1 TQRRTTMRNL
11 LETLKNFKSE
21 KYLTTTLYLSIPPEE
36 RATRP
41 PKYRIRLKTLIN
53 QLSHWLDDQP
63 ISAEARASIREDFRK
78 LEDFVEEPSNL
89 LGVNSLPVRG
99 LAAFAC
105 SGEGLFQTALLPY
118 VERTTLV
125 VDQTPYVRRLFAVE
139 ADFGVNLI
147 ALFDHRDAYF
157 YQIDTRGIQPLDA
170 FSFIRDR
177 EMLPPGMHG
186 VRTPSGITAQ
196 HGMGER
202 NVQMLKLH
210 EQQQHLRKIAET
222 LHELR
227 RTHPFDRLIIAA
239 PDELA
244 SAFPS
249 YLHDYVRRT
258 YAGRIQAH
266 DKMPI
271 NQLYERVLDRLQE
284 LDREQEAQLL
294 QELHETT
301 PAMKAIGLPAV
312 LRALQWANVRVLL
325 YDTEFTQAGMVF
337 YPSGTVG
344 LSPDDAPE
352 GTVAVWQ
359 VPDVVDTVLE
369 RALEQ
374 GAQVETVHGEARAA
388 IQGVSAL
395 LRFPMSASE

>member
-1 TQRRTTMRNL
+1 MRNT
-11 LETLKNFKSE
+11 LETLKHFKSE
-21 KYLTTTLYLSIPPEE
+21 RFLTTTLYLSMTPDQ

-41 PKYRIRLKTLIN
+41 PKYRIRLKTLVN
-53 QLSHWLDDQP
+53 QLSHWLDDHP
-63 ISAEARASIREDFRK
+63 VSAEARESIRADFQR

-89 LGVNSLPVRG
+89 LGENSLPVRG
-99 LAAFAC
+99 LAAFVC
-105 SGEGLFQTALLPY
+105 SGEGLFQTVLLPY
-118 VERTTLV
+118 VERNTLV

-139 ADFGVNLI
+139 ADFGVNLVVV
-147 ALFDHRDAYF
+147 FDNRDAYF
-157 YQIDTRGIQPLDA
+157 YQVDIRGIRALDA
-170 FSFIRDR
+170 FSLVKDR
-177 EMLPPGMHG
+177 EVLPPGVHG

-210 EQQQHLRKIAET
+210 EQQQHLRHIAET
-222 LHELR
+222 VRTLR
-227 RTHPFDRLIIAA
+227 QTHPFDRLIIAA

-249 YLHDYVRRT
+249 HLHDYVRRA

-271 NQLYERVLDRLQE
+271 NQIYERVLDRLTE
-284 LDREQEAQLL
+284 LDREQEVQLVR
-294 QELHETT
+294 ELNEAT

-312 LRALQWANVRVLL
+312 LRALAWSNVRVLL
-325 YDTEFTQAGMVF
+325 YDTEFTQPGMVF
-337 YPSGTVG
+337 YPSGQIG
-344 LSPDDAPE
+344 LSPEDAPE
-352 GTVAVWQ
+352 GTAMVWQ
-359 VPDVVDTVLE
+359 MPDIVDAVLE

-374 GAQVETVHGEARAA
+374 GAQVETIHGDARAS

-395 LRFPMSASE
+395 LRYPMEQA

>member
-1 TQRRTTMRNL
+1 MRNT

-21 KYLTTTLYLSIPPEE
+21 RFLTTTLYLSILPEE

-53 QLSHWLDDQP
+53 QLSHWLDDHP
-63 ISAEARASIREDFRK
+63 ASAEARESIRADFQR

-89 LGVNSLPVRG
+89 LGENSLPVRG
-99 LAAFAC
+99 LAAFVC
-105 SGEGLFQTALLPY
+105 SGEGLFQTVLLPY
-118 VERTTLV
+118 VERNTLV

-139 ADFGVNLI
+139 ADFGVNLV
-147 ALFDHRDAYF
+147 AVFDHRDAYF
-157 YQIDTRGIQPLDA
+157 YQVDIHGIRALDA
-170 FSFIRDR
+170 FSLVKDR
-177 EMLPPGMHG
+177 EILPPGVHG

-210 EQQQHLRKIAET
+210 EQQQHLRRIAET
-222 LHELR
+222 VRELR
-227 RTHPFDRLIIAA
+227 RTHPYDRLIIAA

-249 YLHDYVRRT
+249 YLHDYVRRA

-271 NQLYERVLDRLQE
+271 NQIYERVLDRLTE

-294 QELHETT
+294 RELNEAT

-312 LRALQWANVRVLL
+312 LRALEWGNVRALL
-325 YDTEFTQAGMVF
+325 YDTEFTQPGAVF
-337 YPSGTVG
+337 YPSGQIG
-344 LSPDDAPE
+344 LSLEDAPE
-352 GTVAVWQ
+352 GTVMVWQ
-359 VPDVVDTVLE
+359 MPDIVDTVLE

-374 GAQVETVHGEARAA
+374 GAQVETVHGDARAS
-388 IQGVSAL
+388 IQGASAL
-395 LRFPMSASE
+395 LRYPMEPS

>member
-1 TQRRTTMRNL
+1 MRNT

-21 KYLTTTLYLSIPPEE
+21 RYLTTTLYLSMTPDQ

-53 QLSHWLDDQP
+53 QLSHWLDDHP
-63 ISAEARASIREDFRK
+63 VSAEARESIRKDFQT

-89 LGVNSLPVRG
+89 LGENSLPVRG
-99 LAAFAC
+99 LAAFVC
-105 SGEGLFQTALLPY
+105 SGEGLFQTVLLPY
-118 VERTTLV
+118 VERNTLV

-139 ADFGVNLI
+139 ADFGVNLV
-147 ALFDHRDAYF
+147 AVFDNRNAYF
-157 YQIDTRGIQPLDA
+157 YQIDIHGIHPLDA
-170 FSFIRDR
+170 FSEVKDR
-177 EMLPPGMHG
+177 EVLPPGVHG
-186 VRTPSGITAQ
+186 VRTPSGLTAQ

-202 NVQMLKLH
+202 NVQMLKQH

-222 LHELR
+222 IRELR

-249 YLHDYVRRT
+249 YLHDYVRRA

-271 NQLYERVLDRLQE
+271 NQIYERVLDRLLE
-284 LDREQEAQLL
+284 LDHEQEMRLL
-294 QELHETT
+294 QELNETVPT
-301 PAMKAIGLPAV
+301 MKAAGLPAV
-312 LRALQWANVRVLL
+312 LRALEWGNVRVLL
-325 YDTEFTQAGMVF
+325 YDTEFTHPGAIF
-337 YPSGTVG
+337 YPSGAIG
-344 LSPDDAPE
+344 LTPDDAPD
-352 GTVAVWQ
+352 GTVSIWQ
-359 VPDVVDTVLE
+359 MPDIVDTALE

-374 GAQVETVHGEARAA
+374 GAQVETVHGDAREK

-395 LRFPMSASE
+395 LRYPM

>member
-1 TQRRTTMRNL
+1 MRNT

-21 KYLTTTLYLSIPPEE
+21 RFLTTTLYLSILPEE

-53 QLSHWLDDQP
+53 QLSHWLDDHP
-63 ISAEARASIREDFRK
+63 ASAEARESIRADFQR

-89 LGVNSLPVRG
+89 LGENSLPVRG
-99 LAAFAC
+99 LAAFVC
-105 SGEGLFQTALLPY
+105 SGEGLFQTVLLPY
-118 VERTTLV
+118 VERNTLV

-139 ADFGVNLI
+139 ADFGVNLV
-147 ALFDHRDAYF
+147 AVFDHRDAYF
-157 YQIDTRGIQPLDA
+157 YQVDIHGIRALDA
-170 FSFIRDR
+170 FSLVKDR
-177 EMLPPGMHG
+177 EILPPGVHG

-210 EQQQHLRKIAET
+210 EQQQHLRRIAET
-222 LHELR
+222 VRELR
-227 RTHPFDRLIIAA
+227 RTHPYDRLIIAA

-249 YLHDYVRRT
+249 YLHDYVRRA

-271 NQLYERVLDRLQE
+271 NQIYERVLDRLTE

-294 QELHETT
+294 RELNEAT
-301 PAMKAIGLPAV
+301 PAMKAIGLSAV
-312 LRALQWANVRVLL
+312 LRALAWGQCASL
-325 YDTEFTQAGMVF
+325 
-337 YPSGTVG
+337 
-344 LSPDDAPE
+344 
-352 GTVAVWQ
+352 
-359 VPDVVDTVLE
+359 VV
-369 RALEQ
+369 
-374 GAQVETVHGEARAA
+374 
-388 IQGVSAL
+388 
-395 LRFPMSASE
+395 

>member
-1 TQRRTTMRNL
+1 MRRTI
-11 LETLKNFKSE
+11 ETLKEFKSE
-21 KYLTTTLYLSIPPEE
+21 RYLVTTLYLRIPPEE

-41 PKYRIRLKTLIN
+41 PLYRTRLKTFIN
-53 QLSHWLDDQP
+53 QLSHWLEDNNTLAP
-63 ISAEARASIREDFRK
+63 EARESVRQDFKR

-89 LGVNSLPVRG
+89 LGENSLPVRG

-105 SGEGLFQTALLPY
+105 SGEGLFETVLLPY
-118 VERTTLV
+118 VERDTLV

-139 ADFGVNLI
+139 TDFGVNLVVV
-147 ALFDHRDAYF
+147 FDQRDAYF
-157 YQIDTRGIQPLDA
+157 YLIDLQGIRSLEA

-177 EMLPPGMHG
+177 EILPPGVYG
-186 VRTPSGITAQ
+186 VRTPTGITAQ

-202 NVQMLKLH
+202 NVQMLKIH

-222 LHELR
+222 IRELR
-227 RTHPFDRLIIAA
+227 RVHPFDRLIIAA

-271 NQLYERVLDRLQE
+271 NQIYERVLNRLIE

-294 QELHETT
+294 RELEEAPST
-301 PAMKAIGLPAV
+301 MKAIGLPAV
-312 LRALQWANVRVLL
+312 LRALEWSNVRVLL
-325 YDTEFTQAGMVF
+325 YDSEFTHPGVEF
-337 YPSGTVG
+337 YPSGAIG

-352 GTVAVWQ
+352 GTVTVWPM
-359 VPDVVDTVLE
+359 PDIVDTVLE

-374 GAQVETVHGEARAA
+374 GAQAETVHGEARAH

-395 LRFPMSASE
+395 LRYPMPE

>member
-1 TQRRTTMRNL
+1 MRNT
-11 LETLKNFKSE
+11 LETLKHFKSE
-21 KYLTTTLYLSIPPEE
+21 RFLTTTLYLSLTPEE

-53 QLSHWLDDQP
+53 QLNHWLDDHP
-63 ISAEARASIREDFRK
+63 VSAEARESIRADFQK
-78 LEDFVEEPSNL
+78 LEDFIAEPSNL
-89 LGVNSLPVRG
+89 LGENSLPVRG

-105 SGEGLFQTALLPY
+105 SGEGLFHTVLLPY
-118 VERTTLV
+118 VERDTLV

-139 ADFGVNLI
+139 ADFGTNLVVV
-147 ALFDHRDAYF
+147 FDHRDAYF
-157 YQIDTRGIQPLDA
+157 YQVDIHGIRALDA
-170 FSFIRDR
+170 FSFVKDR
-177 EMLPPGMHG
+177 EILPPGVYG

-210 EQQQHLRKIAET
+210 EQQQHLRRIAET
-222 LHELR
+222 VRELR
-227 RTHPFDRLIIAA
+227 RTHPYDRLIIAA

-244 SAFPS
+244 SAFPT
-249 YLHDYVRRT
+249 YLHDYVRRA

-271 NQLYERVLDRLQE
+271 NQIYERVLDRLTE

-294 QELHETT
+294 RELEEAPPT
-301 PAMKAIGLPAV
+301 MKATGLPAV
-312 LRALQWANVRVLL
+312 LRALEWGNVRVLL
-325 YDTEFTQAGMVF
+325 YDTEFSQPGVVF
-337 YPSGTVG
+337 YPSGQIG

-352 GTVAVWQ
+352 GTVMALQ
-359 VPDVVDTVLE
+359 MPDIVDTVLE

-374 GAQVETVHGEARAA
+374 GAQAEAVHSEARAS
-388 IQGVSAL
+388 IQGTSAL
-395 LRFPMSASE
+395 LRYPMEQM

>member
-1 TQRRTTMRNL
+1 M
-11 LETLKNFKSE
+11 LKNFKSE
-21 KYLTTTLYLSIPPEE
+21 RYLTTTLYLSMTPDQ

-53 QLSHWLDDQP
+53 QLSHWLDDHP
-63 ISAEARASIREDFRK
+63 VSAEARESIREDFRR

-89 LGVNSLPVRG
+89 LGENSLPVRG
-99 LAAFAC
+99 LAAFVC
-105 SGEGLFQTALLPY
+105 SGEGLFQTVLLPY
-118 VERTTLV
+118 VERNTLV

-139 ADFGVNLI
+139 ADFGVNLV
-147 ALFDHRDAYF
+147 AVFDNRDAYF
-157 YQIDTRGIQPLDA
+157 YQIDIHGIQPLDA
-170 FSFIRDR
+170 FSFVKDR
-177 EMLPPGMHG
+177 EILPPGVHG
-186 VRTPSGITAQ
+186 VRTPSGLTAQ

-202 NVQMLKLH
+202 NVQMLKQH
-210 EQQQHLRKIAET
+210 EQHQHLRKIADT
-222 LHELR
+222 IRELR

-244 SAFPS
+244 SAFPG

-271 NQLYERVLDRLQE
+271 NQIYERVLDRLLE
-284 LDREQEAQLL
+284 LDHEQEMQLL
-294 QELHETT
+294 QELNEAT

-312 LRALQWANVRVLL
+312 LRALEWGNVRVLL
-325 YDTEFTQAGMVF
+325 YDTEFTQPGAVF
-337 YPSGTVG
+337 YPSGVIG
-344 LSPDDAPE
+344 LQPEDAPE
-352 GTVAVWQ
+352 GTVSIWQ
-359 VPDVVDTVLE
+359 MPDIIDTVLE

-374 GAQVETVHGEARAA
+374 GAQVETVHGEARER

-395 LRFPMSASE
+395 LRYPM

>member
-1 TQRRTTMRNL
+1 MRNT

-21 KYLTTTLYLSIPPEE
+21 RFLTTTLYLSMTPDQ

-41 PKYRIRLKTLIN
+41 PKYRIRLKTLVN
-53 QLSHWLDDQP
+53 QLSHWLDDHP
-63 ISAEARASIREDFRK
+63 VSAEARESIRADFQR

-89 LGVNSLPVRG
+89 LGEHSLPVRG

-105 SGEGLFQTALLPY
+105 SGEGLFQTVLLPY
-118 VERTTLV
+118 VERNTLV

-139 ADFGVNLI
+139 ADFGVNLVVV
-147 ALFDHRDAYF
+147 FDNRDAYF
-157 YQIDTRGIQPLDA
+157 YQVDIRGIRALDA
-170 FSFIRDR
+170 FSLVKDR
-177 EMLPPGMHG
+177 EVLPPGVHG

-210 EQQQHLRKIAET
+210 EQQQHLRHIAET
-222 LHELR
+222 VRTLR
-227 RTHPFDRLIIAA
+227 QTHPFDRLIIAA

-249 YLHDYVRRT
+249 HLHDYVRRA

-271 NQLYERVLDRLQE
+271 NQIYERVLDRLTE
-284 LDREQEAQLL
+284 LDREQEVQLVR
-294 QELHETT
+294 ELNEAT

-312 LRALQWANVRVLL
+312 LRALAWSNVRVLL
-325 YDTEFTQAGMVF
+325 YDTEFTQPGMVF
-337 YPSGTVG
+337 YPSGQIG
-344 LSPDDAPE
+344 LSLEDAPE
-352 GTVAVWQ
+352 GTAMVWQ
-359 VPDVVDTVLE
+359 MPDIVDAVLE

-374 GAQVETVHGEARAA
+374 GAQVETIHGDARAS

-395 LRFPMSASE
+395 LRYPMEQA

>member
-1 TQRRTTMRNL
+1 MRNT
-11 LETLKNFKSE
+11 LETLKHFKSE
-21 KYLTTTLYLSIPPEE
+21 RFLTTTLYLSMTPDQ

-41 PKYRIRLKTLIN
+41 PKYRIRLKTLVN

-63 ISAEARASIREDFRK
+63 VSAEARESIRADFQR

-89 LGVNSLPVRG
+89 LGENSLPVRG

-105 SGEGLFQTALLPY
+105 SGEGLFQTVLLPY
-118 VERTTLV
+118 VERNTLV

-139 ADFGVNLI
+139 ADFGVNLVVV
-147 ALFDHRDAYF
+147 FDNRDAYF
-157 YQIDTRGIQPLDA
+157 YQVDIHGIRALDA
-170 FSFIRDR
+170 FSLVKDR
-177 EMLPPGMHG
+177 EILPPGAHG
-186 VRTPSGITAQ
+186 VRTPSGITAV

-210 EQQQHLRKIAET
+210 EQQQHLRRIAET
-222 LHELR
+222 VRALR
-227 RTHPFDRLIIAA
+227 QTHPFDRLMIAA

-249 YLHDYVRRT
+249 YLHDYVRRA

-271 NQLYERVLDRLQE
+271 NQIYERVLDRLME
-284 LDREQEAQLL
+284 LDLEHEALL
-294 QELHETT
+294 LKELTEAT

-312 LRALQWANVRVLL
+312 LRALEWGNVRALL
-325 YDTEFTQAGMVF
+325 YDTEFTQPGAVF
-337 YPSGTVG
+337 YPSGQLG
-344 LSPDDAPE
+344 LSPDDAPD
-352 GTVAVWQ
+352 GTVTVWQ
-359 VPDVVDTVLE
+359 MPDIVDTVLE

-374 GAQVETVHGEARAA
+374 GAQVETVHGDARAS
-388 IQGVSAL
+388 IQGASVL
-395 LRFPMSASE
+395 LRYPMEQA